1 MEDKDAIINVL
12 RQQVNGLHYEVLEQ
26 KSVSNSLSERTR
38 HFLLM
43 CIFIKILNFTSRNL
57 LTYLKKWGIIV
68 VMSDEITNK
77 ILHLYTYGKK
87 DELKT
92 LRNQLLVEQAKI
104 EKFLSK
110 FLDMFERK
118 MSYE

>member
-1 MEDKDAIINVL
+1 
-12 RQQVNGLHYEVLEQ
+12 
-26 KSVSNSLSERTR
+26 
-38 HFLLM
+38 M

-57 LTYLKKWGIIV
+57 LTYLKKWGIII

-118 MSYE
+118 MSYEKVDTPVWKLYRSKMSEYSKLETLVNTANYYVAKNV